1 MCFIKQPE
9 IENQFW
15 LIAPILRLHHH
26 FIRLAF
32 KFATKQMAMRENK
45 RIFVAKEHLANTY
58 LATAAR
64 GQVASSHFT
73 KHKRNNE
80 KETFTVITS
89 SGKHGLIRIRH

>member
-1 MCFIKQPE
+1 
-9 IENQFW
+9 
-15 LIAPILRLHHH
+15 
-26 FIRLAF
+26 
-32 KFATKQMAMRENK
+32 MAIRENK
-45 RIFVAKEHLANTY
+45 RIFVAIEHFANIY

-89 SGKHGLIRIRH
+89 SG